1 MNLRQWVSCHVYQVR
16 AGCLP
21 TCVICNHPWHHVALM
36 IDEGE
41 AIERRGM
48 RLDEEISLPR

>member
-36 IDEGE
+36 IDEGV
-41 AIERRGM
+41 
-48 RLDEEISLPR
+48 L